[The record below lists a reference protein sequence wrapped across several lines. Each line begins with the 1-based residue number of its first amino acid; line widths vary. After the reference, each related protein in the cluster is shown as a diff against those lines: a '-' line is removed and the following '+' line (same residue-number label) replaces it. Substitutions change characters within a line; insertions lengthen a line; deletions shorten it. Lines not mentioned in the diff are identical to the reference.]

1 MSSVQ
6 NIKRAILEAIS
17 IWTLNSFVWL
27 RVQTYNAFKDVLI
40 SSYKNNGKVSP
51 RSSIV
56 HPKTK

>member
-1 MSSVQ
+1 MSNVQ

-27 RVQTYNAFKDVLI
+27 RVQTYDAFKDVLI

-51 RSSIV
+51 RSNIF
-56 HPKTK
+56 HPKT

>member
-17 IWTLNSFVWL
+17 IWTLDSFVWL
-27 RVQTYNAFKDVLI
+27 RVQTYDVFKDVLI

-51 RSSIV
+51 RSNIV
-56 HPKTK
+56 HPKT

>member
-6 NIKRAILEAIS
+6 NIKRAIPEAIS

-27 RVQTYNAFKDVLI
+27 RVQTYDVFKDVLI

-51 RSSIV
+51 ISSIV
-56 HPKTK
+56 HPKT